1 MLMLGQARRR
11 ARGRNQG
18 QVASR
23 IVFSALVAV
32 VAVTAVAAPADRV
45 GGLSVILGV
54 AAIMAGWMVAGS
66 RDGLSVSASF
76 IVFVLAGVF
85 LGARSAIVAAVLCE
99 LTAALR
105 LNTRT
110 RA

>member
-1 MLMLGQARRR
+1 MLGEARWR
-11 ARGRNQG
+11 AHGWNQG
-18 QVASR
+18 QVAPYL
-23 IVFSALVAV
+23 VFLGLIAI
-32 VAVTAVAAPADRV
+32 VAVTVVAAPPDKF
-45 GGLSVILGV
+45 GELSVILGV
-54 AAIMAGWMVAGS
+54 AAVIAGWMVAGS

-105 LNTRT
+105 L
-110 RA
+110 